1 MISNDKIKADSKIRK
16 IFISLKNIK
25 SITYPKIQ
33 NMIKRQIKWTI
44 DFNAN
49 TPFCFLSYFKLYT
62 GFSFN
67 GIYKPPNYKIENE
80 S

>member
-33 NMIKRQIKWTI
+33 NMIKRQIK
-44 DFNAN
+44 
-49 TPFCFLSYFKLYT
+49 
-62 GFSFN
+62 
-67 GIYKPPNYKIENE
+67 
-80 S
+80 